1 MHPVLQLVEL
11 RRTFRQGDR
20 EIPVLHGASAALYPG
35 QAVALVGPSGAG
47 KSTLLHIAGLLETP
61 DGGQVIVNGHDCAA
75 ARRCRAHAH
84 AARHDGLRLP
94 VPPAAARVLGAR
106 ERRHPADD
114 RRRQQAGGGEAAR
127 KRAARACWGS
137 AERLDHRPAQL
148 SGGEQQRTAIARAL
162 ANAPRLLL
170 ADEPTGNLDPE
181 TAAHVFHELL
191 ELIQH
196 TGVAALIAT
205 HNFDLARR
213 MHRVLRLQ
221 NGVLVE
227 ANPARSAET
236 ETATADSGRLR
247 RISGGGFF
255 TLSGEKSS
263 LHHPPQTLCPPSE
276 VTAASA
282 GSSSAWSNPTG
293 GGPMRCTGSRP
304 RAH

>member
-1 MHPVLQLVEL
+1 LNYAVQHAPHQATLQPVLQLVDL
-11 RRTFRQGDR
+11 RRTFRQGER

-35 QAVALVGPSGAG
+35 EAVALVGPSGAG

-61 DGGQVIVNGHDCAA
+61 DGGQVIVNGYDCAQLGDA
-75 ARRCRAHAH
+75 DRTRMRRGTMGFVYQFHQ
-84 AARHDGLRLP
+84 LLP
-94 VPPAAARVLGAR
+94 EFSALENVVIP
-106 ERRHPADD
+106 
-114 RRRQQAGGGEAAR
+114 QMIAGSSKRTAG
-127 KRAARACWGS
+127 KRAKELLDMMGL

-162 ANAPRLLL
+162 ANQPRLLL

-227 ANPARSAET
+227 ANPAAI
-236 ETATADSGRLR
+236 G
-247 RISGGGFF
+247 
-255 TLSGEKSS
+255 
-263 LHHPPQTLCPPSE
+263 
-276 VTAASA
+276 
-282 GSSSAWSNPTG
+282 
-293 GGPMRCTGSRP
+293 
-304 RAH
+304 